1 MAYCSRYRPASCLG
15 LVMLL
20 AASASV
26 CADEYA
32 QQRERLLDEIKADF
46 AMTGVET
53 GKPNLS
59 AAVSKTM
66 AKVPRHEFV
75 PSEQR
80 DRAYLNRPLP
90 IGYGQT
96 VSQPYIVALMTELL
110 EVKAG
115 DTVLE
120 IGTGSGYQAAIL
132 AELVDRVYT
141 IEIIQELGEQARD
154 RLQALGY
161 KNVTVRVGD
170 GYYGWQ
176 EHAPFDGI
184 IVTAAASHIPPPLV
198 RQLKPG
204 GKMIIPVGSRFMTQ
218 YLVMVEKNATGEA
231 VTRQL
236 LPVRFVPLTGGH

>member
-1 MAYCSRYRPASCLG
+1 MVFCCRYRSPARL
-15 LVMLL
+15 LLAMLL
-20 AASASV
+20 TVSAGV

-32 QQRERLLDEIKADF
+32 VKRERLLNEINAYF

-53 GKPNLS
+53 GKPELS
-59 AAVSKTM
+59 VAVSKAM

-75 PSEQR
+75 PAEQR
-80 DRAYLNRPLP
+80 GRAYLNRPLP

-110 EVKAG
+110 EVKTG

-132 AELVDRVYT
+132 AELVDHVYT
-141 IEIIQELGEQARD
+141 IEIIQALGEQASD
-154 RLQALGY
+154 RLQGLGY
-161 KNVTVRVGD
+161 DNITARVGD
-170 GYYGWQ
+170 GYYGWEQ
-176 EHAPFDGI
+176 HAPFEAI

-218 YLVMVEKNATGEA
+218 YLVMVEKDTTGA
-231 VTRQL
+231 VIARQL
-236 LPVRFVPLTGGH
+236 LPVNFVPLTGGH